1 MNVIAQTLQLTD
13 KSGMPDM
20 TWPRDEVLGGLRTT
34 TTQYRRLEIVEDHI
48 PDYQYH
54 VLTDTTPREFD
65 VDCIRWRI
73 PASVALMSAVDED
86 GFRRMTYSGEDKG
99 GACVSH
105 VLLAATV
112 MLLDFLCFKTV
123 EDSDYCC

>member
-1 MNVIAQTLQLTD
+1 
-13 KSGMPDM
+13 MPDM
-20 TWPRDEVLGGLRTT
+20 TWPRDEQVLGGLRTT